1 MQSERDILFEQLE
14 RRLQGLLESG
24 DGEAMRHDL
33 LIRPLLIDPNG
44 LGWAPNEVLSQ
55 QTAPFPRELA
65 ESYVWKGAVP
75 RQRRPDIVVVPQG
88 YSRTVAV
95 VEEKKRHRS
104 VESLRAISP
113 QIKEYQYLHGAV
125 WGLVTDGEKWLLWKN
140 NEVFHSFG
148 SLREL
153 RQSFDDLAQCIGRR
167 QLMERLE
174 KYGTTDM
181 VVFRETP
188 ARVIVVGVPTVR
200 QSPMT
205 LASFLSTAD
214 LDVSGL
220 MLHLVSSIRSDIT
233 TGLTAVMNDD
243 LRRGLTIA
251 CGAAV
256 GNAFSGPVGMLEL
269 ARHHGEE
276 LGADD
281 RRDIADGFVRRYEF
295 FNELGQRAR
304 VDAGSLSLADIVRV
318 TMKWSSNPGELPPR
332 LKPFLTHAL
341 RFADLT
347 PSERSWVAK
356 VTTD

>member
-1 MQSERDILFEQLE
+1 
-14 RRLQGLLESG
+14 
-24 DGEAMRHDL
+24 
-33 LIRPLLIDPNG
+33 
-44 LGWAPNEVLSQ
+44 
-55 QTAPFPRELA
+55 
-65 ESYVWKGAVP
+65 
-75 RQRRPDIVVVPQG
+75 
-88 YSRTVAV
+88 
-95 VEEKKRHRS
+95 
-104 VESLRAISP
+104 
-113 QIKEYQYLHGAV
+113 
-125 WGLVTDGEKWLLWKN
+125 
-140 NEVFHSFG
+140 
-148 SLREL
+148 
-153 RQSFDDLAQCIGRR
+153 
-167 QLMERLE
+167 MERLE

-281 RRDIADGFVRRYEF
+281 CRDIADGFVRRYEF